1 MFYIHIQ
8 DLLVFLDSVPKG
20 ILDEIL
26 ALLLEEWF
34 PEVQSLSV
42 HSKNSLACSLM
53 ARLCS
58 LYSQPAIWSQWFFSC
73 WLPSKSLSLTLSGH
87 GAKFSFS
94 SLDSTNPV
102 IVFLSDFDFNGSF
115 AWTFFGGNHSHKL
128 RAWGVSS
135 DNNNIV
141 LSLFTTHGE
150 NFQEK
155 PLGPGWPYAG
165 CLSMED
171 WSIYQLSLGQH
182 VEYGLISGFSRR
194 KIKIVEEKC

>member
-135 DNNNIV
+135 DNNYCNITLHHTWRK
-141 LSLFTTHGE
+141 LSRKTSWTRVTVCRLPINGGLVNIPAE
-150 NFQEK
+150 
-155 PLGPGWPYAG
+155 
-165 CLSMED
+165 S
-171 WSIYQLSLGQH
+171 WSACWVWADIRILQ
-182 VEYGLISGFSRR
+182 
-194 KIKIVEEKC
+194 KKD

>member
-87 GAKFSFS
+87 GTKFSFS

-102 IVFLSDFDFNGSF
+102 IVFLSNFDFNGSF

-135 DNNNIV
+135 DNNYCNITLHHTWRK
-141 LSLFTTHGE
+141 LSRKTSWTRVTDM
-150 NFQEK
+150 
-155 PLGPGWPYAG
+155 WAA
-165 CLSMED
+165 
-171 WSIYQLSLGQH
+171 YQWRIGQH
-182 VEYGLISGFSRR
+182 TSGVLVSTLS
-194 KIKIVEEKC
+194 IG

>member
-20 ILDEIL
+20 ILDKIL

-58 LYSQPAIWSQWFFSC
+58 LYSQPTIWSQWSFSC

-102 IVFLSDFDFNGSF
+102 IVFLSNFDFNGSF

-135 DNNNIV
+135 DNNYCNIILHHTWRK
-141 LSLFTTHGE
+141 LSRKTSWTRVTDM
-150 NFQEK
+150 
-155 PLGPGWPYAG
+155 WAA
-165 CLSMED
+165 
-171 WSIYQLSLGQH
+171 YQWRIGQH
-182 VEYGLISGFSRR
+182 TSWVLISMLSIGWYQDSP
-194 KIKIVEEKC
+194 EERLKK

>member
-1 MFYIHIQ
+1 MYVLHTNSRFF
-8 DLLVFLDSVPKG
+8 VFLDG

-58 LYSQPAIWSQWFFSC
+58 LYSQPAIWSQWYSSC
-73 WLPSKSLSLTLSGH
+73 WLPSKSLSLILSGH

-102 IVFLSDFDFNGSF
+102 IVFLSNFDFNGSF
-115 AWTFFGGNHSHKL
+115 AWTFLGENHSHKL

-135 DNNNIV
+135 GNNCNITLHPTWRKLSRKTSWTRVTVCGLPINGGLVNIPAESWSACWV
-141 LSLFTTHGE
+141 LAVIRIL
-150 NFQEK
+150 QK
-155 PLGPGWPYAG
+155 K
-165 CLSMED
+165 D
-171 WSIYQLSLGQH
+171 
-182 VEYGLISGFSRR
+182 
-194 KIKIVEEKC
+194 

>member
-20 ILDEIL
+20 ILDKIL

-34 PEVQSLSV
+34 PEVQSLRV

-58 LYSQPAIWSQWFFSC
+58 LYSQPTIWSQWSFSC

-102 IVFLSDFDFNGSF
+102 IVFLSNFDFNGSF

-135 DNNNIV
+135 DDNNIV
-141 LSLFTTHGE
+141 KSLFTTHGE

-155 PLGPGWPYAG
+155 RLGPGWPICGLPINGGLVNIPAE
-165 CLSMED
+165 S
-171 WSIYQLSLGQH
+171 WSACWVLADIRILQ
-182 VEYGLISGFSRR
+182 
-194 KIKIVEEKC
+194 KKD